1 MPLTYTEFTEILR
14 KKPENRYKY
23 FVKRA
28 VAEEEVFGLF
38 DDEGWL
44 MLEQDDKDVMLL
56 FPDLEFAE
64 YFRKEGG
71 FDDFR
76 VENLDLIE
84 LMEWLDDFKNEDLMV
99 AVFPTPDFQSVVI
112 QPETLKTDIQE
123 LLDREEGEE

>member
-1 MPLTYTEFTEILR
+1 MPLTYTEFNEILR

-44 MLEQDDKDVMLL
+44 ILEQDDKDVMLL

-84 LMEWLDDFKNEDLMV
+84 LMEWLDDFKNEGLMV
-99 AVFPTPDFQSVVI
+99 AAFPTPDFLSVVI